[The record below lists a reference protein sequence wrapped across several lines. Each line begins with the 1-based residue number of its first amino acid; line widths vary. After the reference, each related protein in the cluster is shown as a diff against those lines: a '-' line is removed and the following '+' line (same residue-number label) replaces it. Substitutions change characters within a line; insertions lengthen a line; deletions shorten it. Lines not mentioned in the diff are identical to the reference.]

1 MELSSP
7 PLREALLNAAEDEI
21 DEHGIA
27 AVGMRSIAR
36 RVGVSHQA
44 PGHHFGDRRGLLT
57 ALAIKGFRVLEELMR
72 AARAAS
78 PEDAT
83 AAERVASTGLGYAQM
98 AELHPSLFVVM
109 FRPEILDDDDPA
121 LAQARESAF
130 GFFAGEIADAR
141 STGWGVTYDAS
152 AVALTCWSTV
162 HGAVAL
168 WRDGTLGTFF
178 PEIPG
183 VQDAADLVTRTLN
196 SALAAADQAGG

>member
-1 MELSSP
+1 
-7 PLREALLNAAEDEI
+7 
-21 DEHGIA
+21 
-27 AVGMRSIAR
+27 MRQAR
-36 RVGVSHQA
+36 
-44 PGHHFGDRRGLLT
+44 
-57 ALAIKGFRVLEELMR
+57 
-72 AARAAS
+72 
-78 PEDAT
+78 EDAT

-162 HGAVAL
+162 HGAVAPVARRNAGHL
-168 WRDGTLGTFF
+168 L